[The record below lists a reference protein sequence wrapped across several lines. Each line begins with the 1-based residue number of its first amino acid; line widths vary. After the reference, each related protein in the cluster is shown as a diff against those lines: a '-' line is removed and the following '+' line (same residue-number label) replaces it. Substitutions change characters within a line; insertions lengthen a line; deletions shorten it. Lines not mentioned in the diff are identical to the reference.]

1 MLSKSDGWRKHLF
14 FSPTWPPGPAGPG
27 SERGL
32 TWGQVTCG
40 PFLTDWELEPEEGLR
55 SDCWSW
61 TSNGQQIVAPP
72 PRSHPQVLSLTVHWP
87 LTPPWCF
94 QGRLNCFLSS
104 CLQFLWS
111 SRRVFLVWLFVFTS
125 CWEIKLQNDEKKLQ
139 KRLLNSTNDFIFW
152 ICKRC
157 IF

>member
-1 MLSKSDGWRKHLF
+1 MEETFLLLSNMAAGAGRSWFRTWTHLRTGDMWT
-14 FSPTWPPGPAGPG
+14 FSNRLRTG
-27 SERGL
+27 
-32 TWGQVTCG
+32 
-40 PFLTDWELEPEEGLR
+40 PEEGLW

>member
-1 MLSKSDGWRKHLF
+1 MLSKSDGWRKHFF

-27 SERGL
+27 SGRGL

-40 PFLTDWELEPEEGLR
+40 PFLTDWELDQRRVWGATVGAEPVQSADCSPASSLSPTGAVTHSSLT
-55 SDCWSW
+55 SDP
-61 TSNGQQIVAPP
+61 TV
-72 PRSHPQVLSLTVHWP
+72 VLSGSPELFP
-87 LTPPWCF
+87 L
-94 QGRLNCFLSS
+94 LS